1 MATYDPTN
9 WKTGD
14 VITATKLNN
23 METGIA
29 GASALANGA
38 LQTSGGTM
46 TGNLIMDNSVIYGSS
61 ESIWVKS
68 SSSLTD
74 LTDFNDLINP
84 RIYILPQSFATI
96 ANSPFI
102 SEGYSFFLFVNSTST
117 DASSAYSIQVAFDLY
132 GRAIKTR
139 TYTHDSGGSWS
150 AWKVIQFAS

>member
-14 VITATKLNN
+14 VITAMKLNN
-23 METGIA
+23 MENGIA
-29 GASALANGA
+29 NASESANGA

-46 TGNLIMDNSVIYGSS
+46 TGNLIMDNSVIYGSA

-84 RIYILPQSFATI
+84 GIYTIPQSLATI
-96 ANSPFI
+96 ANSPFN
-102 SEGYSFFLFVNSTST
+102 SEGYSFLLFVISTST
-117 DASSAYSIQVAFDLY
+117 DALSAYSIQVAFDLY
-132 GRAIKTR
+132 GRVIKTR
-139 TYTHDSGGSWS
+139 TYTHDNDGSWS
-150 AWKVIQFAS
+150 PWRVIQFAS

>member
-1 MATYDPTN
+1 MANYVPTN

-23 METGIA
+23 MENGIA
-29 GASALANGA
+29 NASESANGA

-46 TGNLIMDNSVIYGSS
+46 TGNLIMDNSVIYGSA

-68 SSSLTD
+68 SSSLDD

-84 RIYILPQSFATI
+84 GIYILPESLATI

-117 DASSAYSIQVAFDLY
+117 DASSAYSIQVAFDLH
-132 GRAIKTR
+132 GRVIKTR
-139 TYTHDSGGSWS
+139 TYVHDSGGSWS
-150 AWKVIQFAS
+150 QWRVIQFAS

>member
-1 MATYDPTN
+1 MATYVPTN

-23 METGIA
+23 MENGIA
-29 GASALANGA
+29 NASELANGA

-61 ESIWVKS
+61 ESIWVKPG
-68 SSSLTD
+68 SSLTD

-84 RIYILPQSFATI
+84 GIYFIPMTLATI
-96 ANSPFI
+96 ANSP
-102 SEGYSFFLFVNSTST
+102 SSDGQSFFLLVISTSA
-117 DASSAYSIQVAFDLY
+117 DASTAYSIQVAFDLY
-132 GRAIKTR
+132 GRTIKTR
-139 TYTHDSGGSWS
+139 TYVHDNGGSWS

>member
-1 MATYDPTN
+1 MATYVPTN

-29 GASALANGA
+29 DASALANGA

-46 TGNLIMDNSVIYGSS
+46 TGNLIMDNSVIYGST

-84 RIYILPQSFATI
+84 GIYILPQSLATI

-102 SEGYSFFLFVNSTST
+102 GDSFFLFVISTST
-117 DASSAYSIQVAFDLY
+117 DVLSAYSIQVAFVLY
-132 GRAIKTR
+132 GEAIKTR
-139 TYTHDSGGSWS
+139 MYMHDNGGSWS
-150 AWKVIQFAS
+150 PWKAIQFAS

>member
-1 MATYDPTN
+1 MATYVPTN

-23 METGIA
+23 MENGIA
-29 GASALANGA
+29 NASESANGA

-46 TGNLIMDNSVIYGSS
+46 TGKLIMDNSVIYGSA

-84 RIYILPQSFATI
+84 GIYIVPQPLATI
-96 ANSPFI
+96 ANSPFK
-102 SEGYSFFLFVNSTST
+102 SEGYSFFLFVISTST
-117 DASSAYSIQVAFDLY
+117 DALSAYSIQVAFDLY
-132 GRAIKTR
+132 GRVIKTR
-139 TYTHDSGGSWS
+139 TYTHDNGGSWS
-150 AWKVIQFAS
+150 PWRVIQFAS

>member
-1 MATYDPTN
+1 MATYVPTN

-29 GASALANGA
+29 NASELADGA

-46 TGNLIMDNSVIYGSS
+46 TGNLIMDNSVIYGSA

-84 RIYILPQSFATI
+84 GIYILPQPLATI

-102 SEGYSFFLFVNSTST
+102 SEGYGFLLFVISTST
-117 DASSAYSIQVAFDLY
+117 DALSAYSIQVAFDLY
-132 GRAIKTR
+132 GRVIKTR
-139 TYTHDSGGSWS
+139 TYMHDSGGSWS
-150 AWKVIQFAS
+150 PWRVIQFAS

>member
-9 WKTGD
+9 WETGD
-14 VITATKLNN
+14 VITAMKLNN
-23 METGIA
+23 MENGIA
-29 GASALANGA
+29 NASESANGA

-61 ESIWVKS
+61 ESIWVKP
-68 SSSLTD
+68 SSSLDD

-84 RIYILPQSFATI
+84 GIYTLSQSLATI

-117 DASSAYSIQVAFDLY
+117 DASSAYSIQVAFDIY
-132 GRAIKTR
+132 GRVIKTR
-139 TYTHDSGGSWS
+139 TYVHDGGGSWS
-150 AWKVIQFAS
+150 AWRVIQFAS